1 MKLKIDLKRDRYETM
16 YNNSQYNHEEHTV
29 RVWNQFNPEYY
40 EFYNEQSALE
50 FISIVSKCNES
61 GLYNLLTDHDFY
73 IILEDLRN
81 QLVDEWSA
89 KNGKVQFMELR
100 IDRRCKTT
108 YNNNGHK
115 IEKHIVRVYNEY
127 NVEYEF
133 YNEDSALDFIDIVS
147 KFNKRG
153 FYDKLTGYE
162 FDMKLDSLRNQILNN
177 FYLSQHNEVSQW
189 N

>member
-1 MKLKIDLKRDRYETM
+1 
-16 YNNSQYNHEEHTV
+16 
-29 RVWNQFNPEYY
+29 
-40 EFYNEQSALE
+40 
-50 FISIVSKCNES
+50 
-61 GLYNLLTDHDFY
+61 
-73 IILEDLRN
+73 
-81 QLVDEWSA
+81 
-89 KNGKVQFMELR
+89 MELR

-108 YNNNGHK
+108 YDNNGHK

-133 YNEDSALDFIDIVS
+133 YNEDSALDFIDTVS

-162 FDMKLDSLRNQILNN
+162 FDMKLDSLRNQIVNN
-177 FYLSQHNEVSQW
+177 FYLSQHSEVTQW